1 MELFTLSLVSTMI
14 TLILVSQAASA
25 AIDSSSAPVL
35 LPRSQFCYGS
45 KTKAGTRFQPRE
57 LGLREPLPPDTHLTT
72 RSPPRV
78 AFCAPGT
85 STYVVVDFH
94 YQIPDDYPTVQVT
107 VDAHNEV
114 LGWVSEH
121 GDSVLAQGY
130 VTYEDATF
138 ALWGYVNWLTSTW
151 GAVGAITFEVF
162 DGLAQVGTGQLQLL

>member
-1 MELFTLSLVSTMI
+1 M
-14 TLILVSQAASA
+14 
-25 AIDSSSAPVL
+25 
-35 LPRSQFCYGS
+35 
-45 KTKAGTRFQPRE
+45 
-57 LGLREPLPPDTHLTT
+57 
-72 RSPPRV
+72 

-107 VDAHNEV
+107 VDAHNDV

-130 VTYEDATF
+130 VTYEEYGLQLHFENANNHQLTWGVVGSATF